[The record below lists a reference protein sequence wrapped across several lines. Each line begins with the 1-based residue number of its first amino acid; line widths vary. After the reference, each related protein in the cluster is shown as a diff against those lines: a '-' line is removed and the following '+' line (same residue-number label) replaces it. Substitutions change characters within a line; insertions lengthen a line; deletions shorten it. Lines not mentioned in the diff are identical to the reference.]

1 MQDNT
6 KNRDVTIRF
15 TAEKDA
21 ATIFAMVKE
30 LAEYEKL
37 LGSFEAT
44 EQLMQ
49 EALFERRVA
58 EALIAEFKGEAVG
71 YAVFFYS
78 FSTFVGRPGIYIED
92 LYVKPQMRGKG
103 FGKAL
108 FAFMAKLAV
117 ERNCGRL
124 EWACLDW
131 NAPSI
136 AFYKKMNAAAMD
148 EWTLYRLSGKALEN
162 VARESEV

>member
-1 MQDNT
+1 MQEILENGIEGF
-6 KNRDVTIRF
+6 RVRF
-15 TAEKDA
+15 AQEEDSAEL
-21 ATIFAMVKE
+21 FAMVRE

-37 LGSFEAT
+37 LGCFEAT
-44 EQLMQ
+44 EQLIRK
-49 EALFERRVA
+49 ALFERHIA

-71 YAVFFYS
+71 YAVFFYN

-92 LYVKPQMRGKG
+92 IYVKPKMRGRG
-103 FGKAL
+103 FGKSM
-108 FAFMAKLAV
+108 FSFIAKLAV

-136 AFYKKMNAAAMD
+136 AFYKKMSAAEMD
-148 EWTLYRLSGKALEN
+148 EWTLYRLTGKALEN
-162 VARESEV
+162 VARD